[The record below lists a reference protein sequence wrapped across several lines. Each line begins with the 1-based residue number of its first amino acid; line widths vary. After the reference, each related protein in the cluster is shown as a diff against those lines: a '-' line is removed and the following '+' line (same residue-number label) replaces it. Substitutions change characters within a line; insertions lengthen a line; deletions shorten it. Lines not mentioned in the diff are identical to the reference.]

1 MNMGKVSRDLSSA
14 FDKGMPMR
22 TLKVHFRWQAL
33 WFVVQDQHWTAL
45 VSFAKNWHQFR
56 PRALK
61 RDVVHFHSLLE
72 QRIKFQ
78 QAGYFGASRAKPRA
92 RAVV

>member
-1 MNMGKVSRDLSSA
+1 MNMGKVSRDVSST
-14 FDKGMPMR
+14 FDKSMSMH

-33 WFVVQDQHWTAL
+33 WFVVQDQYRASL
-45 VSFAKNWHQFR
+45 MSFAKNWHQFR
-56 PRALK
+56 PRARK
-61 RDVVHFHSLLE
+61 RGVVHFHSLLE

-78 QAGYFGASRAKPRA
+78 QASYFDICRARPRT